1 MLHSFVDLCIYS
13 LYVIKYCTIDIKA
26 KIQHFLQVNVNARHC
41 KHGVVIVS
49 KVLFNT
55 LQNAGNGTIFIVL
68 FQR

>member
-26 KIQHFLQVNVNARHC
+26 KIQHFLHVNVNARHC

-49 KVLFNT
+49 KVLS
-55 LQNAGNGTIFIVL
+55 
-68 FQR
+68 RD